1 MEWEAI
7 FWFALLGFAA
17 QLVDGALG
25 MAYGVIASSVLL
37 AMGVPPAVASKTV
50 HAAEVVTTGVSAIS
64 HALHRN
70 VDWRLFRRLALPGAV
85 GGVIGATVLANVD
98 GDAARPWVSAWL
110 LALGV
115 VILARGLRAALP
127 TPAEARHPT
136 AIGFVAGLLDAI
148 GGGGWGPIT
157 TSTLLVQGL
166 PPRIA
171 IGTVNTVEFVV
182 TLAITAAF
190 VVALDS
196 MYWTAVIGLLS
207 GGALAAPL
215 AAWAVRHAPARFI
228 MLVVGSVVV
237 ALSAYNLYRA
247 LAAP

>member
-7 FWFALLGFAA
+7 VWFALLGFAA

-37 AMGVPPAVASKTV
+37 SMGVPPAVASKTV
-50 HAAEVVTTGVSAIS
+50 HAAEVVTTGVSAVS

-70 VDWRLFRRLALPGAV
+70 VDWRLFRRLAVPGAI
-85 GGVIGATVLANVD
+85 GGVIGATVLASVD

-115 VILARGLRAALP
+115 VILARGLRAVLP
-127 TPAEARHPT
+127 PPSEARHPI
-136 AIGFVAGLLDAI
+136 AIGFFAGLLDAI
-148 GGGGWGPIT
+148 GGGGWGPIA
-157 TSTLLVQGL
+157 TSTLLTQGL
-166 PPRIA
+166 SPRIA

-182 TLAITAAF
+182 TVAITLAF
-190 VVALDS
+190 VVALDTV
-196 MYWTAVIGLLS
+196 YWTAIIGLLA

-215 AAWAVRHAPARFI
+215 AAWAVRHAPARVV
-228 MLVVGSVVV
+228 MLVVGSFVI
-237 ALSAYNLYRA
+237 ALSAWNLYRA
-247 LAAP
+247 VLAP